1 MKMTKACLC
10 MLCGLLVLSG
20 PAALGEDFDSVEKS
34 IVKANKKTKSLS
46 ATNKS
51 KMNTDNEG
59 YKFSQEMEG
68 PMEWRRDG
76 EKFKMRMESTSS
88 TTTETGGKV
97 TKSKSTSLM
106 IDDGEF
112 MYSYTNMDGQKSA
125 TKSKSTGAWDQNP
138 FEAWRK
144 MWDFKLLSD
153 ESVDGASCYVIEFLA
168 KSGSPMSGK
177 MVLHYRKD
185 CGLNVKTVIYD
196 KDGKVTMTSTST
208 DVKVNP
214 SLGDDRFV
222 FKAPA
227 GVEVV
232 DMTQEQQVDYASD
245 EPADKADAEKK
256 PEKKAEAKKPEKKAE
271 AKKPEKKKKGLGLP
285 KLPKWKKKP

>member
-1 MKMTKACLC
+1 MKMAKGCLC
-10 MLCGLLVLSG
+10 MLCGLLLSASVVLADDIKS
-20 PAALGEDFDSVEKS
+20 AEKA
-34 IVKANKKTKSLS
+34 IVDATQKTKSLS

-51 KMNTDNEG
+51 AMNTDNQG

-68 PMEWRRDG
+68 TMEWRRDG
-76 EKFKMRMESTSS
+76 EKFKMRMESASS
-88 TTTETGGKV
+88 STTETGGKV
-97 TKSKSTSLM
+97 TKSKGTSLM

-112 MYSYTNMDGQKSA
+112 MYSYYNMDGQKSA

-138 FEAWRK
+138 FEIWRK
-144 MWDFKLLSD
+144 DWDLKLLSD

-168 KSGSPMSGK
+168 KSGSAMTGK
-177 MVLHYRKD
+177 MVFHYRKD
-185 CGLNVKTVIYD
+185 CGLNVKTIIYD
-196 KDGKVTMTSTST
+196 KDGKVTTTSVST

-214 SLGDDRFV
+214 SLSDDRFV

-232 DMTQEQQVDYASD
+232 DMTQDQQTQYASD
-245 EPADKADAEKK
+245 EPAKGADAEEK
-256 PEKKAEAKKPEKKAE
+256 PEKKADAKKPEKKAE
-271 AKKPEKKKKGLGLP
+271 VKKPAKKKKGLGLP